1 MYKDLEEI
9 YTLIETL
16 RNHNEFEK
24 YGNIYT
30 EMERAHAIRDAY
42 EAALKKL
49 DSAIDIVIKDWEEN
63 KREEK

>member
-9 YTLIETL
+9 YTLIEKL

-30 EMERAHAIRDAY
+30 EMSRAYVVRDAY

-49 DSAIDIVIKDWEEN
+49 DSAIDIVIKDWEKDKE
-63 KREEK
+63 EEK